1 MPARRPTCSQTAYLE
16 VLGPDVVVHPG
27 ARRLS
32 TSPHRGLSQQRSRTA
47 AGSGCDVVLDL
58 EAATFVDVYCLR
70 LVLLTQEVVANRGHT
85 VVVVNAPPV
94 FQRLVDV
101 LEIPDLIAVMTAAP
115 AVAGCTAFDV
125 GQGRPN

>member
-1 MPARRPTCSQTAYLE
+1 MLATARLE
-16 VLGPDVVVHPG
+16 ALGPDVVVIRAHG
-27 ARRLS
+27 DFDLA
-32 TSPHRGLSQQRSRTA
+32 TSRTLATALEDA

-70 LVLLTQEVVANRGHT
+70 LVLQTQEVLANRGRS

-101 LEIPDLIAVMTAAP
+101 LAIPDLIAV
-115 AVAGCTAFDV
+115 
-125 GQGRPN
+125 